1 MTKIRSEYSTSYDF
15 DWVGLPHQDREP
27 GKKRIGVGPGRR
39 HRPCGRWIYSA
50 ILLSREL
57 DMDRRVRK
65 EVAAMAHGDTMF
77 VDRDKTLTQ
86 KVGEGLRHA
95 ILNGRL
101 EPGQRLIERN
111 LCEMTGVS
119 RTAVREAL
127 RSLET
132 EGLVINVP
140 NRGPMVVSISV
151 QEAREI
157 YDVREILETRAV
169 ELFMKKMSDDDLAQL
184 SEAMTKM
191 ERACKARDFEL
202 MNLEKD
208 KFYDIIIDVCGNRL
222 IRRVLNQVHGQIAVL
237 RNMTIVQEG
246 RAPLAFAEVKEIYV
260 AILARNAKAAKR
272 ACRRHV
278 ENAGQVAIDSLVLKL
293 SQ

>member
-1 MTKIRSEYSTSYDF
+1 
-15 DWVGLPHQDREP
+15 
-27 GKKRIGVGPGRR
+27 
-39 HRPCGRWIYSA
+39 
-50 ILLSREL
+50 
-57 DMDRRVRK
+57 MDKRVRK
-65 EVAAMAHGDTMF
+65 EVASTVHADTML

-95 ILNGRL
+95 ILSGRL

-127 RSLET
+127 RALET

-169 ELFMKKMSDDDLAQL
+169 ELFMKNMNDDDLAKL
-184 SEAMTKM
+184 SEAMAKM

-202 MNLEKD
+202 MNMEKD
-208 KFYDIIIDVCGNRL
+208 GFYAIIVEICGNRL
-222 IRRVLNQVHGQIAVL
+222 IRRVLSQVHGQIAVL
-237 RNMTIVQEG
+237 RNMTMAQED
-246 RAPLAFAEVKEIYV
+246 RPPLAFAEVKEIYV

-278 ENAGQVAIDSLVLKL
+278 ENAAQVAIDSLVLKL

>member
-1 MTKIRSEYSTSYDF
+1 
-15 DWVGLPHQDREP
+15 
-27 GKKRIGVGPGRR
+27 
-39 HRPCGRWIYSA
+39 
-50 ILLSREL
+50 
-57 DMDRRVRK
+57 MDKRVRK
-65 EVAAMAHGDTMF
+65 QVASITHVDTLL

-95 ILNGRL
+95 ILTGRL

-127 RSLET
+127 RALET

-151 QEAREI
+151 EEAKEI

-169 ELFMKKMSDDDLAQL
+169 ELFIQKMTEDDLAEL
-184 SEAMTKM
+184 SEAMAKM

-202 MNLEKD
+202 MNAEKD
-208 KFYDIIIDVCGNRL
+208 AFYAIIVEVCGNRL
-222 IRRVLNQVHGQIAVL
+222 IRRVLSQVHGQIAVL
-237 RNMTIVQEG
+237 RNMTMAQED
-246 RAPLAFAEVKEIYV
+246 RPPLAFAEVKDMYL
-260 AILARNAKAAKR
+260 AIVARNTKAAKR

-278 ENAGQVAIDSLVLKL
+278 ENAAQVAIDSLVLKL